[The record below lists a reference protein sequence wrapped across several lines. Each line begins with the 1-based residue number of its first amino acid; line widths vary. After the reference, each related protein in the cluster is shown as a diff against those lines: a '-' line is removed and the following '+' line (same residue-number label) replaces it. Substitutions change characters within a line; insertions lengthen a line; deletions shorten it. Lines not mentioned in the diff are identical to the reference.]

1 MKKLFFLTAVLSVGT
16 LFAQKPIKADADRI
30 TVYFD
35 GALVEKS
42 AKISLRAGDNSFML
56 KANSPFLQRNSIQ
69 FEADDNFMITDF
81 TPVFATSEDYYSYEE
96 TLPSQEKRR
105 YLQLKDS
112 IKHLNKCLREAE
124 TYKTILQKQT
134 VALNSMKAI
143 SQSQTIDSLPKI
155 KETVDYYRAK
165 MMEITKEEIATD
177 EKIKLY
183 TDLLAKQRHLLSVFQ
198 MDYPEKKTA
207 ETSKKEYY
215 IKINIYAERDIPS
228 VNLKYSYICDNVQW
242 YPSYDA
248 KLYSDKDDMRFV
260 LKANL
265 INNSNEDWKD
275 VTLTFSCESVN
286 NNHLM
291 EQTYPY
297 YISNIAVKP
306 VAARRSK
313 MMARNEVADQVSF
326 EAAEEVAGAGF
337 DESPRLSNY
346 TALTTS
352 ANSLLGKEYTVG
364 RKHNIASE
372 NTTKTIALQTN
383 DTKVNYDYIIRPK
396 NAKRAYLVAS
406 IPSWQGAELVDA
418 DANVYFDNKY
428 STQAYISPSTTQ
440 SDTMQLQ
447 LGTDK
452 RINVNR
458 KVSKSTPSK
467 TSLMGKELETT
478 VEINIQIKNNNLKD
492 IEAEI
497 EDRLPISKDP
507 EIKIQVLDLQS
518 AKYEEDSGRLQWKLR
533 MQAGEMKTLKVK
545 YSVRYPKDYTL
556 NLE

>member
-16 LFAQKPIKADADRI
+16 LFAQKPINADADRI

-56 KANSPFLQRNSIQ
+56 KANSPFLQKNSIQ

-112 IKHLNKCLREAE
+112 IKYLNKCLREAE
-124 TYKTILQKQT
+124 IYKTILQKQT
-134 VALNSMKAI
+134 AALNSMKAI

-155 KETVDYYRAK
+155 KETIDYYRAK
-165 MMEITKEEIATD
+165 MMEITKEEIATN
-177 EKIKLY
+177 EKIKHY

-207 ETSKKEYY
+207 ETSRKEYY

-265 INNSNEDWKD
+265 RNNSNEDWKD

-306 VAARRSK
+306 MAARRSK
-313 MMARNEVADQVSF
+313 MMTRNEVADQVSF
-326 EAAEEVAGAGF
+326 EAAEEVAGASF

-428 STQAYISPSTTQ
+428 STQAHISLSTTQ

-447 LGTDK
+447 LGADK